1 MNARTDL
8 GDIRERRVKR
18 AKALAVALD
27 EALAGLREL
36 GALRVVLF
44 GSFARGDIDVDSDLD
59 LLVVMP
65 DSKSGH
71 DWTRLVYDRVPRNV
85 AVDFLVYARD
95 EWERELPRNSFLRHI
110 ETHGRVVY
118 EKTAP

>member
-1 MNARTDL
+1 M
-8 GDIRERRVKR
+8 KR